1 MLDLIGVELG
11 EYRINSILGAGGM
24 GAVYKAYD
32 PSVNRFV
39 AVKVMQQHFSQDP
52 DFRQRFDQEA
62 MVIARV
68 EHPHILPIYAYGDQD
83 GLLYLVMRFVP
94 SSLDDRIRADGPL
107 PLVEASRLVLQ
118 IASALDYAHER
129 GILHRDLKS
138 ENVLLDEKGHAY
150 LADFGLSKLMSSS
163 PRLSSNMLIGT
174 PTFMSPEQA
183 AGKEDLTPATDQYSL
198 GICLYH
204 MVTARVPFDA
214 RTALA
219 VVQMQISEIPPD
231 PRALRPDLPD
241 LAARVIERMLAKE
254 PADRFEN
261 CMAAGLAFENALEGS
276 GLVRLRTGRIPNSL
290 RSRIDGALAS
300 VQSEQMER
308 DEPEAESVDGD
319 DPEPQAN

>member
-11 EYRINSILGAGGM
+11 EYRINSLLGAGGM

-32 PSVNRFV
+32 PTVNRFV

-83 GLLYLVMRFVP
+83 GLLYLVMRYVP
-94 SSLDDRIRADGPL
+94 SSLDDRIRAEGPL
-107 PLVEASRLVLQ
+107 PLAEASRLLTQ

-150 LADFGLSKLMSSS
+150 LADFGLSKLMAASS
-163 PRLSSNMLIGT
+163 RLSGNMLIGT
-174 PTFMSPEQA
+174 PAFMSPEQA
-183 AGKEDLTPATDQYSL
+183 AGEEDLTPATDQYSL

-204 MVTARVPFDA
+204 MLTGRVPFDG

-219 VVQMQISEIPPD
+219 VVQMQIIATAPD
-231 PRALRPDLPD
+231 PRTYRPDLPE
-241 LAARVIERMLAKE
+241 LAVQVIEKTLAKH
-254 PADRFEN
+254 PTDRFEN
-261 CMAAGLAFENALEGS
+261 CEAVAKAFDNAIEGS
-276 GLVRLRTGRIPNSL
+276 GLARLRTGRIPSSL
-290 RSRIDGALAS
+290 RSRIDDALAR
-300 VQSEQMER
+300 VQTEQTEEGPATGESPEN
-308 DEPEAESVDGD
+308 DKAEPRT
-319 DPEPQAN
+319 